1 MTPEPVPPPE
11 PLLASIVTTL
21 GSTFVA
27 IAVVWLTDV
36 VSFTVTVAGPTA
48 GFWSSGLNRLTP
60 AYAPPRPAAP
70 PTIAAATI
78 SPTIRPPP
86 PDFCFVA
93 TGRALGDPAIGW
105 VGCVWFAW

>member
-27 IAVVWLTDV
+27 IAVVWLTAV
-36 VSFTVTVAGPTA
+36 ASFTVTVVGPAA

-60 AYAPPRPAAP
+60 AYAPPSPAAP
-70 PTIAAATI
+70 PTMAAATI
-78 SPTIRPPP
+78 NPTILPPP

-93 TGRALGDPAIGW
+93 PAGCFGAPVIGR
-105 VGCVWFAW
+105 VGCVWFD